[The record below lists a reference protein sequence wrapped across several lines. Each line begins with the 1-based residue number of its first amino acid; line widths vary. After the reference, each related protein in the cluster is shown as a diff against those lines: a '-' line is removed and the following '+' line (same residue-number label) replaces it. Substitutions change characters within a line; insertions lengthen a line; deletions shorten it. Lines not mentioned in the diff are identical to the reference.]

1 LYKRFSK
8 LSAKQL
14 ELKNVWFRV
23 VSHQNL
29 TKWNKLE
36 VIPVSFMMQPF
47 SQRQDKVLV
56 EK

>member
-8 LSAKQL
+8 LLAKQL

-36 VIPVSFMMQPF
+36 VIPVPFMMRPF